1 MKMALVADDEY
12 PLRLLVR
19 AMMCQAG
26 YNTVLEAADGDE
38 AWELIRQHH
47 PPLVLLDVQMPGRT
61 GLELTR
67 AIRRDPALADTRVVL
82 VSAKTQDSDIE
93 AGLEA
98 GASGYLTKPFLWQ
111 QLLAAIEAN
120 APSATV

>member
-1 MKMALVADDEY
+1 
-12 PLRLLVR
+12 
-19 AMMCQAG
+19 MMCQAG